1 MRKLLAVIGFLTL
14 LIGCGGDDATDVKV
28 IVEQPSGGNSGNT
41 DAHSVSYVWDSSV
54 TSQVIRLSASAS
66 WSVKS
71 DDHCK
76 NWCYPVKSSGTSDKI
91 VLWVSPNITDK
102 ARSGKVTVQLGG
114 KKQEIFV
121 SQPAFTGNLD
131 TYDYHLPVVFHVMYH
146 NKSDKKQNPDKS
158 HFTKILDA
166 VNKLYA
172 ANNMHIV
179 FEMAKYNDEGEELE
193 EPGIIRKK
201 VDFKEYDPHEF
212 LKDEDYAE
220 DVQNLKK
227 FINIFVFCFAQSSD
241 KSTTLGLTTLPILP
255 TAYPDPKDL
264 LNETD
269 AANDYAYLT
278 TPFGVCINN
287 EFIDVWQDE
296 GTIKATYIVSTVA
309 HELGHYVG
317 LLHTFSENECEEDDG
332 CDDTHISDYENYL
345 AYIQKYQN
353 DEIAKG
359 RDPNSFNIKE
369 LGTRTDCKT
378 GEEFIA
384 DNILDYAYTIGDV
397 FTADQKKRTRH
408 VLKYGA
414 LTPGPKLIDYNTTGI
429 VTKSTN
435 KSSQRAAASRPGM
448 VQTDPCPKVPV
459 NRLPQI
465 GLK

>member
-1 MRKLLAVIGFLTL
+1 MIGFLVL
-14 LIGCGGDDATDVKV
+14 LIGCGGDDAG
-28 IVEQPSGGNSGNT
+28 SGGNSGGVT
-41 DAHSVSYVWDSSV
+41 IIGGESLTFGSSV
-54 TSQVIRLSASAS
+54 TSHEIQLSGSVS
-66 WSVKS
+66 WSAKS
-71 DDHCK
+71 DDNCK
-76 NWCYPVKSSGTSDKI
+76 NWCYPFKASGNSDKI
-91 VLWVSPNITDK
+91 VLWVSPNITNK

-114 KKQEIFV
+114 KKQEISV
-121 SQPAFTGNLD
+121 SQPAFTGDLD

-158 HFTKILDA
+158 QFTKILDA

-179 FEMAKYNDEGEELE
+179 FEMAKYDDEGEELE

-227 FINIFVFCFAQSSD
+227 YINIFVFRFAQASSD
-241 KSTTLGLTTLPILP
+241 ATTLGLTTLPIVP
-255 TAYPDPKDL
+255 TAYPLEYLVDTDTA
-264 LNETD
+264 NE
-269 AANDYAYLT
+269 YAYLT

-287 EFIDVWQDE
+287 EAIDEWQDE
-296 GTIKATYIVSTVA
+296 KTVNPKYIVATVA
-309 HELGHYVG
+309 HEIGHYIG
-317 LLHTFSENECEEDDG
+317 LLHTFSEIECEEDDG
-332 CDDTHISDYENYL
+332 CEDTPISDYNNYIE
-345 AYIQKYQN
+345 YITDY
-353 DEIAKG
+353 IAKQQAAG
-359 RDPNSFNIKE
+359 KKITIEEVAK
-369 LGTRTDCKT
+369 RTDCIT
-378 GEEFIA
+378 GKEFIA
-384 DNILDYAYTIGDV
+384 DNILDYVYTIGDV

>member
-14 LIGCGGDDATDVKV
+14 LIGCGGDDAG
-28 IVEQPSGGNSGNT
+28 SGGNSGGVT
-41 DAHSVSYVWDSSV
+41 IIGGESLTFGSSV
-54 TSQVIRLSASAS
+54 TSHEIQLSGSVS
-66 WSVKS
+66 WSAKS
-71 DDHCK
+71 DDNCK
-76 NWCYPVKSSGTSDKI
+76 NWCYPFKASGNSDKI

-114 KKQEIFV
+114 KKQEISV

-158 HFTKILDA
+158 QFTKILDA

-179 FEMAKYNDEGEELE
+179 FEMAKYDDEGEELE

-212 LKDEDYAE
+212 QKDEDYAE

-227 FINIFVFCFAQSSD
+227 YINIFVFRFAQASSD
-241 KSTTLGLTTLPILP
+241 ATTLGLTTLPIVP
-255 TAYPDPKDL
+255 TAYPLEHLVD
-264 LNETD
+264 TD
-269 AANDYAYLT
+269 AANEYAYLT
-278 TPFGVCINN
+278 TPYGVCINN
-287 EFIDVWQDE
+287 EAIDEWQDE
-296 GTIKATYIVSTVA
+296 KTVNPIYIVATVA
-309 HELGHYVG
+309 HEIGHYIG
-317 LLHTFSENECEEDDG
+317 LLHTFSEIECEEDDG
-332 CDDTHISDYENYL
+332 CEDTPISDYNNYIE
-345 AYIQKYQN
+345 YITDY
-353 DEIAKG
+353 IAKQQAAG
-359 RDPNSFNIKE
+359 KKITIEEVAK
-369 LGTRTDCKT
+369 RTDCKT

>member
-14 LIGCGGDDATDVKV
+14 LIGCGGDDAG
-28 IVEQPSGGNSGNT
+28 SGGNSGGVT
-41 DAHSVSYVWDSSV
+41 IIGGESLTFGSSV
-54 TSQVIRLSASAS
+54 TSHEIQLSGSVS
-66 WSVKS
+66 WSAKS
-71 DDHCK
+71 DDNCK
-76 NWCYPVKSSGTSDKI
+76 NWCYPFKASGNSDKI

-114 KKQEIFV
+114 KKQEISV

-158 HFTKILDA
+158 QFTKILDA

-179 FEMAKYNDEGEELE
+179 FEMAKYNDKGEELE

-241 KSTTLGLTTLPILP
+241 ESTTLGLTTLPIVP
-255 TAYPDPKDL
+255 TAYPLEYLVD
-264 LNETD
+264 TD
-269 AANDYAYLT
+269 AANEYAYLT
-278 TPFGVCINN
+278 TPYGVCINN
-287 EFIDVWQDE
+287 EAIDEWQDE
-296 GTIKATYIVSTVA
+296 KTVNPKYIVATVA
-309 HELGHYVG
+309 HEIGHYIG
-317 LLHTFSENECEEDDG
+317 LLHTFSEIECEEDDG
-332 CDDTHISDYENYL
+332 CEDTPISDYNNYIE
-345 AYIQKYQN
+345 YITDY
-353 DEIAKG
+353 IAKQQAAG
-359 RDPNSFNIKE
+359 KKITIEEVAK
-369 LGTRTDCKT
+369 RTDCKT

>member
-41 DAHSVSYVWDSSV
+41 DANSVSYVWDSSV

-91 VLWVSPNITDK
+91 VLWVSPNITNK

-114 KKQEIFV
+114 KKQEISV
-121 SQPAFTGNLD
+121 SQPAFTGDLD

-158 HFTKILDA
+158 QFTKILDA

-179 FEMAKYNDEGEELE
+179 FEMAKYDDDGEELE

-241 KSTTLGLTTLPILP
+241 ESTTLGLTTLPIVP
-255 TAYPDPKDL
+255 TAYPLEHLVD
-264 LNETD
+264 TD
-269 AANDYAYLT
+269 AANEYAYLT
-278 TPFGVCINN
+278 TPYGVCINN

-296 GTIKATYIVSTVA
+296 GTIKPTYIVSTVA

-369 LGTRTDCKT
+369 LGTRTDCRT
-378 GEEFIA
+378 GKEFIA

>member
-1 MRKLLAVIGFLTL
+1 MRKLLAVIGFLVL
-14 LIGCGGDDATDVKV
+14 LIGCGGDDAG
-28 IVEQPSGGNSGNT
+28 SGGNSGGVT
-41 DAHSVSYVWDSSV
+41 IIGGESLTFGSSV
-54 TSQVIRLSASAS
+54 TSHEIQLSGSVS
-66 WSVKS
+66 WSAKS
-71 DDHCK
+71 DDNCK
-76 NWCYPVKSSGTSDKI
+76 NWCYPFKASGNSDKI

-114 KKQEIFV
+114 KKQEISV
-121 SQPAFTGNLD
+121 SQPAFTGDLD

-146 NKSDKKQNPDKS
+146 NKSDEKQNPDKS
-158 HFTKILDA
+158 QFTKILDA

-172 ANNMHIV
+172 ADNMNMHIV

-227 FINIFVFCFAQSSD
+227 YINIFVFRFAQASSD
-241 KSTTLGLTTLPILP
+241 ATTLGLTTLPIVP
-255 TAYPDPKDL
+255 TAYPLEYLVDTDTA
-264 LNETD
+264 NE
-269 AANDYAYLT
+269 YAYLT

-287 EFIDVWQDE
+287 EAIDEWQDE
-296 GTIKATYIVSTVA
+296 KTVNPKYIVATVA
-309 HELGHYVG
+309 HEIGHYIG
-317 LLHTFSENECEEDDG
+317 LLHTFSEIECEEDDG
-332 CDDTHISDYENYL
+332 CEDTPISDYNNYIE
-345 AYIQKYQN
+345 YITDY
-353 DEIAKG
+353 IAKQQAAG
-359 RDPNSFNIKE
+359 KKITIEEVAK
-369 LGTRTDCKT
+369 RTDCIT
-378 GEEFIA
+378 GKEFIA

>member
-14 LIGCGGDDATDVKV
+14 LIGCGGDDAG
-28 IVEQPSGGNSGNT
+28 SGGNSGGVT
-41 DAHSVSYVWDSSV
+41 IIGGESLTFGSSV
-54 TSQVIRLSASAS
+54 TSHEIQLSGSVS
-66 WSVKS
+66 WSAKS
-71 DDHCK
+71 DDNCK
-76 NWCYPVKSSGTSDKI
+76 NWCYPFKASGNSDKI

-114 KKQEIFV
+114 KKQEISV
-121 SQPAFTGNLD
+121 SQPAFTGDLD

-158 HFTKILDA
+158 QFTKILDA

-179 FEMAKYNDEGEELE
+179 FEMAKYDDDGEELE

-241 KSTTLGLTTLPILP
+241 ESTTLGLTTLPIVP
-255 TAYPDPKDL
+255 TAYPLEHLVD
-264 LNETD
+264 TD
-269 AANDYAYLT
+269 AANEYAYLT
-278 TPFGVCINN
+278 TPYGVCINN
-287 EFIDVWQDE
+287 EAIDEWQDE
-296 GTIKATYIVSTVA
+296 KTVNPKYIVATVA
-309 HELGHYVG
+309 HEIGHYIG
-317 LLHTFSENECEEDDG
+317 LLHTFSEIECEEDDG
-332 CDDTHISDYENYL
+332 CEDTPISDYNNYIE
-345 AYIQKYQN
+345 YITDY
-353 DEIAKG
+353 IAKQQAAG
-359 RDPNSFNIKE
+359 KKITIEEVAK
-369 LGTRTDCKT
+369 RTDCKT

>member
-1 MRKLLAVIGFLTL
+1 MRKLLAVIGFLVL
-14 LIGCGGDDATDVKV
+14 LIGCGGDDAG
-28 IVEQPSGGNSGNT
+28 SGGNSGGVT
-41 DAHSVSYVWDSSV
+41 IIGGESLTFGSSV
-54 TSQVIRLSASAS
+54 TSHEIQLSGSVS
-66 WSVKS
+66 WSAKS
-71 DDHCK
+71 DDNCK
-76 NWCYPVKSSGTSDKI
+76 NWCYPFKASGNSDKI

-102 ARSGKVTVQLGG
+102 ARSGKVTIQLGG
-114 KKQEIFV
+114 KKQEISV

-158 HFTKILDA
+158 QFTKILDA

-193 EPGIIRKK
+193 EPGIIRKQ
-201 VDFKEYDPHEF
+201 VDFSEYDANEF
-212 LKDEDYAE
+212 LQDKDYAD
-220 DVQNLKK
+220 DVLNLKK
-227 FINIFVFCFAQSSD
+227 YINIFVFRFAQPSSD
-241 KSTTLGLTTLPILP
+241 VTSLGYTSLPIVP
-255 TAYPDPKDL
+255 TAYPL
-264 LNETD
+264 EHLVVSD
-269 AANDYAYLT
+269 AANEYAYFI

-296 GTIKATYIVSTVA
+296 GTIKPTYIVSTVA

-317 LLHTFSENECEEDDG
+317 LLHTFSEIECEEDDG
-332 CDDTHISDYENYL
+332 CEDTPISDYNNYIE
-345 AYIQKYQN
+345 YITDY
-353 DEIAKG
+353 IAKQQAAG
-359 RDPNSFNIKE
+359 KKITIEEVAK
-369 LGTRTDCKT
+369 RTDCKT

-384 DNILDYAYTIGDV
+384 DNILDYAYTIGNV

-465 GLK
+465 GL

>member
-14 LIGCGGDDATDVKV
+14 LIGCGGDDTG
-28 IVEQPSGGNSGNT
+28 SGGNSGGVT
-41 DAHSVSYVWDSSV
+41 IIGGESLTFGSSV
-54 TSQVIRLSASAS
+54 TSHEIQLSGSVS
-66 WSVKS
+66 WSAKS
-71 DDHCK
+71 DDNCK
-76 NWCYPVKSSGTSDKI
+76 NWCYPFKASGNSDKI

-114 KKQEIFV
+114 KKQEISV

-158 HFTKILDA
+158 QFTKILDA

-179 FEMAKYNDEGEELE
+179 FEMAKYDDEGEELE

-227 FINIFVFCFAQSSD
+227 YINIFVFRFAQASSD
-241 KSTTLGLTTLPILP
+241 ATTLGYSTLPIVP
-255 TAYPDPKDL
+255 TAYPL
-264 LNETD
+264 EHLVVSD
-269 AANDYAYLT
+269 AANEYAYFS

-287 EFIDVWQDE
+287 EAIDEWQDE
-296 GTIKATYIVSTVA
+296 KTVNPKYIVATVA
-309 HELGHYVG
+309 HEIGHYIG
-317 LLHTFSENECEEDDG
+317 LLHTFSEIECEEDDG
-332 CDDTHISDYENYL
+332 CEDTPISDYNNYIE
-345 AYIQKYQN
+345 YITDY
-353 DEIAKG
+353 IAKQQAAG
-359 RDPNSFNIKE
+359 KKITIEEVAK
-369 LGTRTDCKT
+369 RTDCKT

>member
-1 MRKLLAVIGFLTL
+1 MRKLLAVIGFLAL

-41 DAHSVSYVWDSSV
+41 DANSVSYVWDSSV

-91 VLWVSPNITDK
+91 VLWVSPNITNK

-114 KKQEIFV
+114 KKQEISV
-121 SQPAFTGNLD
+121 SQPAFTGDLD

-158 HFTKILDA
+158 QFTKILDA

-179 FEMAKYNDEGEELE
+179 FEMAKYDDDGEELE

-241 KSTTLGLTTLPILP
+241 ESTTLGLTTLPILP

-296 GTIKATYIVSTVA
+296 GTIKPTYIVSTVA

-397 FTADQKKRTRH
+397 FTADQKIR
-408 VLKYGA
+408 VLS
-414 LTPGPKLIDYNTTGI
+414 P
-429 VTKSTN
+429 
-435 KSSQRAAASRPGM
+435 
-448 VQTDPCPKVPV
+448 
-459 NRLPQI
+459 NRLTNPASELQRRVQAWCRQTPVRKFQLI
-465 GLK
+465 GCLRLV

>member
-1 MRKLLAVIGFLTL
+1 MRKLLAVIGFLVL

-41 DAHSVSYVWDSSV
+41 DANSVSYVWDSSV

-91 VLWVSPNITDK
+91 VLWVSPNITNK

-114 KKQEIFV
+114 KKQEISV

-158 HFTKILDA
+158 QFTKILDA

-172 ANNMHIV
+172 ANNMHVV
-179 FEMAKYNDEGEELE
+179 FEMAKYDDDGEELE
-193 EPGIIRKK
+193 EPGIIRKQ

-220 DVQNLKK
+220 DVHNLKK

-241 KSTTLGLTTLPILP
+241 ESTTLGLTTLPIVP
-255 TAYPDPKDL
+255 TAYPLEHLVD
-264 LNETD
+264 TD
-269 AANDYAYLT
+269 AANEYAYLT
-278 TPFGVCINN
+278 TPYGVCINN
-287 EFIDVWQDE
+287 EAIDEWQDE
-296 GTIKATYIVSTVA
+296 KTVNPIYIVATVA
-309 HELGHYVG
+309 HEIGHYIG
-317 LLHTFSENECEEDDG
+317 LLHTFSEIECEEDDG
-332 CDDTHISDYENYL
+332 CEDTPISDYNNYIE
-345 AYIQKYQN
+345 YITDY
-353 DEIAKG
+353 IAKQQAAG
-359 RDPNSFNIKE
+359 KKITIEEVAK
-369 LGTRTDCKT
+369 RTDCKT

-384 DNILDYAYTIGDV
+384 DNILDYAYTIGNV

-448 VQTDPCPKVPV
+448 VQTDPCPKVPI

>member
-1 MRKLLAVIGFLTL
+1 M

-41 DAHSVSYVWDSSV
+41 DANSVSYVWDSSV

-114 KKQEIFV
+114 KKQEISV

-146 NKSDKKQNPDKS
+146 NKSDEKQNPDKS
-158 HFTKILDA
+158 QFTKILDA

-179 FEMAKYNDEGEELE
+179 FEMAKYDDDGEELE

-241 KSTTLGLTTLPILP
+241 ESTTLGLTTLPIVP
-255 TAYPDPKDL
+255 TAYPLEHLVD
-264 LNETD
+264 TD

-296 GTIKATYIVSTVA
+296 GTIKPTYIVSTVA

>member
-1 MRKLLAVIGFLTL
+1 M
-14 LIGCGGDDATDVKV
+14 
-28 IVEQPSGGNSGNT
+28 SG
-41 DAHSVSYVWDSSV
+41 SVSW
-54 TSQVIRLSASAS
+54 SA
-66 WSVKS
+66 KS
-71 DDHCK
+71 DDNCK
-76 NWCYPVKSSGTSDKI
+76 NWCYPFKASGNSDKI
-91 VLWVSPNITDK
+91 VLWVSPNITNK

-114 KKQEIFV
+114 KKQEISV
-121 SQPAFTGNLD
+121 SQPAFTGDLD
-131 TYDYHLPVVFHVMYH
+131 IYDYHLPVVFHVMYH

-158 HFTKILDA
+158 QFTKILDA

-179 FEMAKYNDEGEELE
+179 FEMAKYDDDGEELE

-227 FINIFVFCFAQSSD
+227 YINIFVFRFAQASSD
-241 KSTTLGLTTLPILP
+241 ATTLGLTTLPIVP
-255 TAYPDPKDL
+255 TAYPLEYLVDTDTA
-264 LNETD
+264 NE
-269 AANDYAYLT
+269 YAYLT

-287 EFIDVWQDE
+287 EAIDEWQDE
-296 GTIKATYIVSTVA
+296 KTVNPIYIVATVA
-309 HELGHYVG
+309 HEIGHYIG
-317 LLHTFSENECEEDDG
+317 LLHTFSEIECEEDDG
-332 CDDTHISDYENYL
+332 CEDTPISDYNNYIE
-345 AYIQKYQN
+345 YITDY
-353 DEIAKG
+353 IAKQQAAG
-359 RDPNSFNIKE
+359 KKITIEEVAK
-369 LGTRTDCKT
+369 RTDCKT
-378 GEEFIA
+378 GKEFIA

>member
-1 MRKLLAVIGFLTL
+1 M
-14 LIGCGGDDATDVKV
+14 LIGCGGDDAG
-28 IVEQPSGGNSGNT
+28 SGGNSGGVT
-41 DAHSVSYVWDSSV
+41 IIGGESLTFGSSV
-54 TSQVIRLSASAS
+54 TSHEIQLSGSVS
-66 WSVKS
+66 WSAKS
-71 DDHCK
+71 DDNCK
-76 NWCYPVKSSGTSDKI
+76 NWCYPFKASGNSDKI

-114 KKQEIFV
+114 KKQEISV
-121 SQPAFTGNLD
+121 SQPAFTGDLD

-158 HFTKILDA
+158 QFTKILDA

-179 FEMAKYNDEGEELE
+179 FEMAKYDDEGEELE

-241 KSTTLGLTTLPILP
+241 ESTTLGLTTLPIVP
-255 TAYPDPKDL
+255 TAYPLEHLVD
-264 LNETD
+264 TD
-269 AANDYAYLT
+269 AANEYAYLT
-278 TPFGVCINN
+278 TPYGVCINN
-287 EFIDVWQDE
+287 EAIDEWQDE
-296 GTIKATYIVSTVA
+296 KTVNPRYIVATVA
-309 HELGHYVG
+309 HEIGHYIG
-317 LLHTFSENECEEDDG
+317 LLHTFSEIECEEDDG
-332 CDDTHISDYENYL
+332 CEDTPISDYNNYIE
-345 AYIQKYQN
+345 YITDY
-353 DEIAKG
+353 IAKQQAAG
-359 RDPNSFNIKE
+359 KKITIEEVAK
-369 LGTRTDCKT
+369 RTDCKT

>member
-14 LIGCGGDDATDVKV
+14 LIGCGGDDAG
-28 IVEQPSGGNSGNT
+28 SGGNSGGVT
-41 DAHSVSYVWDSSV
+41 IIGGESLTFGSSV
-54 TSQVIRLSASAS
+54 TSHEIQLSGSVS
-66 WSVKS
+66 WSAKS
-71 DDHCK
+71 DDNCK
-76 NWCYPVKSSGTSDKI
+76 NWCYPFKASGNSDKI

-114 KKQEIFV
+114 KKQEISV

-158 HFTKILDA
+158 QFTKILDA

-179 FEMAKYNDEGEELE
+179 FEMAKYDDDGEELE

-241 KSTTLGLTTLPILP
+241 ESTTLGLTTLPIVP
-255 TAYPDPKDL
+255 TAYPLEYLVD
-264 LNETD
+264 TD
-269 AANDYAYLT
+269 AANEYAYLT
-278 TPFGVCINN
+278 TPYGVCINN
-287 EFIDVWQDE
+287 EAIDEWQDE
-296 GTIKATYIVSTVA
+296 KTVNPIYIVATVA
-309 HELGHYVG
+309 HEIGHYIG
-317 LLHTFSENECEEDDG
+317 LLHTFSEIECEEDDG
-332 CDDTHISDYENYL
+332 CEDTPISDYNNYIE
-345 AYIQKYQN
+345 YITDY
-353 DEIAKG
+353 IAKQQAAG
-359 RDPNSFNIKE
+359 KKITIEEVAK
-369 LGTRTDCKT
+369 RTDCKT

>member
-1 MRKLLAVIGFLTL
+1 MRKLLAVIGFLVL
-14 LIGCGGDDATDVKV
+14 LIGCGGDDAG
-28 IVEQPSGGNSGNT
+28 SGGNSGGVT
-41 DAHSVSYVWDSSV
+41 IIGGESLTFGSSV
-54 TSQVIRLSASAS
+54 TSHEIQLSGSVS
-66 WSVKS
+66 WSAKS
-71 DDHCK
+71 DDNCK
-76 NWCYPVKSSGTSDKI
+76 NWCYPFKASGNSDKI

-114 KKQEIFV
+114 KKQEISV
-121 SQPAFTGNLD
+121 SQPAFTGDLD

-158 HFTKILDA
+158 QFTKILDA

-179 FEMAKYNDEGEELE
+179 FEMAKYDDDGEELE

-241 KSTTLGLTTLPILP
+241 ESTTLGLTTLPIVP
-255 TAYPDPKDL
+255 TAYPLEHLVD
-264 LNETD
+264 TD
-269 AANDYAYLT
+269 AANEYAYLT
-278 TPFGVCINN
+278 TPYGVCINN
-287 EFIDVWQDE
+287 EAIDEWQDE
-296 GTIKATYIVSTVA
+296 KTVNPKYIVATVA
-309 HELGHYVG
+309 HEIGHYIG
-317 LLHTFSENECEEDDG
+317 LLHTFSEIECEEDDG
-332 CDDTHISDYENYL
+332 CEDTPISDYNNYIE
-345 AYIQKYQN
+345 YITDY
-353 DEIAKG
+353 IAKQQAAG
-359 RDPNSFNIKE
+359 KKITIEEVAK
-369 LGTRTDCKT
+369 RTDCKT
-378 GEEFIA
+378 GKEFIA

>member
-1 MRKLLAVIGFLTL
+1 MRKLLAVIGFLVL
-14 LIGCGGDDATDVKV
+14 LIGCGGDDTG
-28 IVEQPSGGNSGNT
+28 SGGNSGGVT
-41 DAHSVSYVWDSSV
+41 IIGGESLTFGSSV
-54 TSQVIRLSASAS
+54 TSHEIQLSGSVS
-66 WSVKS
+66 WSAKS
-71 DDHCK
+71 DDNCK
-76 NWCYPVKSSGTSDKI
+76 NWCYPFKASGNSDKI
-91 VLWVSPNITDK
+91 VLWVSPNITNK

-114 KKQEIFV
+114 KKQEISV
-121 SQPAFTGNLD
+121 SQPAFTGDLD

-158 HFTKILDA
+158 QFTKILDA

-179 FEMAKYNDEGEELE
+179 FEMAKYDDDGEELE
-193 EPGIIRKK
+193 EPGIIRKQ
-201 VDFKEYDPHEF
+201 VDFSEYDANEF
-212 LKDEDYAE
+212 LQDKDYAD
-220 DVQNLKK
+220 DVLNLKK
-227 FINIFVFCFAQSSD
+227 YINIFVFRFAQPSSD
-241 KSTTLGLTTLPILP
+241 VTTLGLTTLPIVP
-255 TAYPDPKDL
+255 TAYPLKYLVD
-264 LNETD
+264 TD
-269 AANDYAYLT
+269 AANELAKLP
-278 TPFGVCINN
+278 TPYGVCINN
-287 EFIDVWQDE
+287 EAIDEWQDE
-296 GTIKATYIVSTVA
+296 KTVNPKYIVATVA
-309 HELGHYVG
+309 HEIGHYIG
-317 LLHTFSENECEEDDG
+317 LLHTFSEIECEEDDG
-332 CDDTHISDYENYL
+332 CEDTPISDYNNYIE
-345 AYIQKYQN
+345 YITDY
-353 DEIAKG
+353 IAKQQAAG
-359 RDPNSFNIKE
+359 KNITIEEVAK
-369 LGTRTDCKT
+369 RTDCKT

>member
-1 MRKLLAVIGFLTL
+1 MRKLLAVIGFLAL
-14 LIGCGGDDATDVKV
+14 LIGCGGDDAG
-28 IVEQPSGGNSGNT
+28 SGGNSGGVT
-41 DAHSVSYVWDSSV
+41 IIGGESLTFGSSV
-54 TSQVIRLSASAS
+54 TSHEIQLSGSVS
-66 WSVKS
+66 WSAKS
-71 DDHCK
+71 DDNCK
-76 NWCYPVKSSGTSDKI
+76 NWCYPFKASGNSDKI
-91 VLWVSPNITDK
+91 VLWVSPNITNK

-114 KKQEIFV
+114 KKQEISV
-121 SQPAFTGNLD
+121 SQPAFTGDLD

-158 HFTKILDA
+158 QFTKILDA

-241 KSTTLGLTTLPILP
+241 ESTTLGLTTLPIVP
-255 TAYPDPKDL
+255 TAYPLEHLVD
-264 LNETD
+264 TD
-269 AANDYAYLT
+269 AANEYAYLT
-278 TPFGVCINN
+278 TPYGVCINN
-287 EFIDVWQDE
+287 EAIDEWQDE
-296 GTIKATYIVSTVA
+296 KTVNPIYIVATVA
-309 HELGHYVG
+309 HEIGHYIG
-317 LLHTFSENECEEDDG
+317 LLHTFSEIECEEDDG
-332 CDDTHISDYENYL
+332 CEDTPISDYNNYIE
-345 AYIQKYQN
+345 YITDY
-353 DEIAKG
+353 IAKQQAAG
-359 RDPNSFNIKE
+359 KKITIEEVAK
-369 LGTRTDCKT
+369 RTDCKT

>member
-1 MRKLLAVIGFLTL
+1 MRKLLAVIGFLVL
-14 LIGCGGDDATDVKV
+14 LIGCGGDDAG
-28 IVEQPSGGNSGNT
+28 SGGNSGGVT
-41 DAHSVSYVWDSSV
+41 IIGGESLTFGSSV
-54 TSQVIRLSASAS
+54 TSHEIQLSGSVS
-66 WSVKS
+66 WSAKS
-71 DDHCK
+71 DDNCK
-76 NWCYPVKSSGTSDKI
+76 NWCYPFKASGNSDKI

-114 KKQEIFV
+114 KKQEISV

-158 HFTKILDA
+158 QFTKILDA

-179 FEMAKYNDEGEELE
+179 FEMAKYDDEGEELE

-227 FINIFVFCFAQSSD
+227 FINIFVFCFAQSSSE
-241 KSTTLGLTTLPILP
+241 STTLGLTTLPIVP
-255 TAYPDPKDL
+255 TAYPLEYLVD
-264 LNETD
+264 TD
-269 AANDYAYLT
+269 AANEYAYLT
-278 TPFGVCINN
+278 TPYGVCINN
-287 EFIDVWQDE
+287 EAIDGWQDE
-296 GTIKATYIVSTVA
+296 KTVNPKYIVATVA

-317 LLHTFSENECEEDDG
+317 LLHTFSEIECEEDDG
-332 CDDTHISDYENYL
+332 CEDTPISDYNNYIEYFTDYQ
-345 AYIQKYQN
+345 AKQKAAGKKMII
-353 DEIAKG
+353 EEAAK
-359 RDPNSFNIKE
+359 
-369 LGTRTDCKT
+369 RTDCKT
-378 GEEFIA
+378 GKEFIA

-465 GLK
+465 GL

>member
-1 MRKLLAVIGFLTL
+1 MRKLLAVIGFLAL
-14 LIGCGGDDATDVKV
+14 LIGCGGDDAG
-28 IVEQPSGGNSGNT
+28 SGGNSGGVT
-41 DAHSVSYVWDSSV
+41 IIGGESLTFGSSV
-54 TSQVIRLSASAS
+54 TSHEIQLSGSVS
-66 WSVKS
+66 WSAKS
-71 DDHCK
+71 DDNCK
-76 NWCYPVKSSGTSDKI
+76 NWCYPFKASGNSDKI

-114 KKQEIFV
+114 KKQEISV
-121 SQPAFTGNLD
+121 SQPAFTGDLD

-158 HFTKILDA
+158 QFTKILDA

-179 FEMAKYNDEGEELE
+179 FEMAKYDDDGEELE

-241 KSTTLGLTTLPILP
+241 ESTTLGLTTLPIVP
-255 TAYPDPKDL
+255 TAYPLKYLVD
-264 LNETD
+264 TD
-269 AANDYAYLT
+269 AANEYAYLT
-278 TPFGVCINN
+278 TPYGVCINN
-287 EFIDVWQDE
+287 EAIDEWQDE
-296 GTIKATYIVSTVA
+296 KTVNPRYIVATVA
-309 HELGHYVG
+309 HEIGHYIG
-317 LLHTFSENECEEDDG
+317 LLHTFSEIECEEDDG
-332 CDDTHISDYENYL
+332 CEDTPISDYNNYIE
-345 AYIQKYQN
+345 YITDY
-353 DEIAKG
+353 IAKQQAAG
-359 RDPNSFNIKE
+359 KKITIEEVAK
-369 LGTRTDCKT
+369 RTDCKT

-429 VTKSTN
+429 VIKSTN

>member
-14 LIGCGGDDATDVKV
+14 LIGCGGDDAG
-28 IVEQPSGGNSGNT
+28 SGGNSGGVT
-41 DAHSVSYVWDSSV
+41 IIGGESLTFGSSV
-54 TSQVIRLSASAS
+54 TSHEIQLSGSVS
-66 WSVKS
+66 WSAKS
-71 DDHCK
+71 DDNCK
-76 NWCYPVKSSGTSDKI
+76 NWCYPFKASGNSDKI

-114 KKQEIFV
+114 KKQEISV

-158 HFTKILDA
+158 QFTKILDA

-179 FEMAKYNDEGEELE
+179 FEMAKYDDDGEELE
-193 EPGIIRKK
+193 EPGIIRKQ
-201 VDFKEYDPHEF
+201 VDFSEYDANEF
-212 LKDEDYAE
+212 LQDKDYAD
-220 DVQNLKK
+220 DVLNLKK
-227 FINIFVFCFAQSSD
+227 YINIFVFRFAQPSSD
-241 KSTTLGLTTLPILP
+241 ATSLGLTTLPIVP
-255 TAYPDPKDL
+255 TAYPLEHLVD
-264 LNETD
+264 TD
-269 AANDYAYLT
+269 AANEYAYLT
-278 TPFGVCINN
+278 TPYGVCINN
-287 EFIDVWQDE
+287 EAIDEWQDE
-296 GTIKATYIVSTVA
+296 KTVNPIYIVATVA
-309 HELGHYVG
+309 HEIGHYIG
-317 LLHTFSENECEEDDG
+317 LLHTFSEIECEEDDG
-332 CDDTHISDYENYL
+332 CEDTPISDYNNYIE
-345 AYIQKYQN
+345 YITDY
-353 DEIAKG
+353 IAKQQAAG
-359 RDPNSFNIKE
+359 KKITIEEVAK
-369 LGTRTDCKT
+369 RTDCKT

>member
-1 MRKLLAVIGFLTL
+1 MRKLLAVIGFLAL
-14 LIGCGGDDATDVKV
+14 LIGCGGDDAG
-28 IVEQPSGGNSGNT
+28 SGGNSGGVT
-41 DAHSVSYVWDSSV
+41 IIGGESLTFGSSV
-54 TSQVIRLSASAS
+54 TSHEIQLSGSVS
-66 WSVKS
+66 WSAKS
-71 DDHCK
+71 DDNCK
-76 NWCYPVKSSGTSDKI
+76 NWCYPFKASGNSDKI

-114 KKQEIFV
+114 KKQEISV
-121 SQPAFTGNLD
+121 SQPAFTGDLD

-146 NKSDKKQNPDKS
+146 NKSDEKQNPDKS
-158 HFTKILDA
+158 QFTKILDA

-172 ANNMHIV
+172 ADNMNMHIV

-227 FINIFVFCFAQSSD
+227 YINIFVFRFAQASSD
-241 KSTTLGLTTLPILP
+241 ATTLGLTTLPIVP
-255 TAYPDPKDL
+255 TAYPLEYLVDTDTA
-264 LNETD
+264 NE
-269 AANDYAYLT
+269 YAYLT
-278 TPFGVCINN
+278 TPYGVCINN
-287 EFIDVWQDE
+287 EAIDEWQDE
-296 GTIKATYIVSTVA
+296 KTVNPKYIVATVA

-317 LLHTFSENECEEDDG
+317 LLHTFSEIECEEDDG
-332 CDDTHISDYENYL
+332 CEDTPISDYNNYIE
-345 AYIQKYQN
+345 YITDY
-353 DEIAKG
+353 IAKQQAAG
-359 RDPNSFNIKE
+359 KKITIEEVAK
-369 LGTRTDCKT
+369 RTDCIT
-378 GEEFIA
+378 GKEFIA

>member
-1 MRKLLAVIGFLTL
+1 MRKLLAVIGFLVL
-14 LIGCGGDDATDVKV
+14 LIGCGGDDAG
-28 IVEQPSGGNSGNT
+28 SGGNSGGVT
-41 DAHSVSYVWDSSV
+41 IIGGESLTFGSSV
-54 TSQVIRLSASAS
+54 TSHEIQLSGSVS
-66 WSVKS
+66 WSAKS
-71 DDHCK
+71 DDNCK
-76 NWCYPVKSSGTSDKI
+76 NWCYPFKASGNSDKI

-114 KKQEIFV
+114 KKQEISV
-121 SQPAFTGNLD
+121 SQPAFTGDLD

-146 NKSDKKQNPDKS
+146 NKSDEKQNPDKS
-158 HFTKILDA
+158 QFTKILDA

-179 FEMAKYNDEGEELE
+179 FEMAKYDDDGEELE

-241 KSTTLGLTTLPILP
+241 ESTTLGLTTLPIVP
-255 TAYPDPKDL
+255 TAYPLEHLVD
-264 LNETD
+264 TD
-269 AANDYAYLT
+269 AANEYAYLT
-278 TPFGVCINN
+278 TPYGVCINN
-287 EFIDVWQDE
+287 EAIDEWQDE
-296 GTIKATYIVSTVA
+296 KTVNPKYIVATVA
-309 HELGHYVG
+309 HEIGHYIG
-317 LLHTFSENECEEDDG
+317 LLHTFSEIECEEDDG
-332 CDDTHISDYENYL
+332 CEDTPISDYNNYIE
-345 AYIQKYQN
+345 YITDY
-353 DEIAKG
+353 IAKQQAAG
-359 RDPNSFNIKE
+359 KKITIEEVAK
-369 LGTRTDCKT
+369 RTDCKT
-378 GEEFIA
+378 GKEFIA

>member
-14 LIGCGGDDATDVKV
+14 LIGCGGDDAG
-28 IVEQPSGGNSGNT
+28 SGGNSGGVT
-41 DAHSVSYVWDSSV
+41 IIGGESLTFGSSV
-54 TSQVIRLSASAS
+54 TSHEIQLSGSVS
-66 WSVKS
+66 WSAKS
-71 DDHCK
+71 DDNCK
-76 NWCYPVKSSGTSDKI
+76 NWCYPFKASGNSDKI

-114 KKQEIFV
+114 KKQEISV
-121 SQPAFTGNLD
+121 SQPAFTGDLD

-158 HFTKILDA
+158 QFTKILDA

-179 FEMAKYNDEGEELE
+179 FEMAKYDDEGEELE

-227 FINIFVFCFAQSSD
+227 YINIFVFRFAQASSD
-241 KSTTLGLTTLPILP
+241 ATTLGLTTLPIVP
-255 TAYPDPKDL
+255 TAYPLEYLVDTDTA
-264 LNETD
+264 NE
-269 AANDYAYLT
+269 YAYLT

-287 EFIDVWQDE
+287 EAIDEWQDE
-296 GTIKATYIVSTVA
+296 KTVNPKYIVATVA
-309 HELGHYVG
+309 HEIGHYIG
-317 LLHTFSENECEEDDG
+317 LLHTFSEIECEEDDG
-332 CDDTHISDYENYL
+332 CEDTPISDYNNYIE
-345 AYIQKYQN
+345 YITDY
-353 DEIAKG
+353 IAKQQAAG
-359 RDPNSFNIKE
+359 KKITIEEVAK
-369 LGTRTDCKT
+369 RTDCKT
-378 GEEFIA
+378 GKEFIA

-429 VTKSTN
+429 VIKSTN

>member
-14 LIGCGGDDATDVKV
+14 LIGCGGDDVTDVKV

-41 DAHSVSYVWDSSV
+41 DANSVSYVWDSSV

-91 VLWVSPNITDK
+91 VLWVSPNITNK

-114 KKQEIFV
+114 KKQEISV
-121 SQPAFTGNLD
+121 SQPAFTGDLD

-158 HFTKILDA
+158 QFTKILDA

-179 FEMAKYNDEGEELE
+179 FEMAKYDDDGEELE

-241 KSTTLGLTTLPILP
+241 ESTTLGLTTLPILP

-296 GTIKATYIVSTVA
+296 GTIKPTYIVSTVA

>member
-1 MRKLLAVIGFLTL
+1 MRKLLAVIGFLVL
-14 LIGCGGDDATDVKV
+14 LIGCGGDDAG
-28 IVEQPSGGNSGNT
+28 SGGNSGGVT
-41 DAHSVSYVWDSSV
+41 IIGGESLTFGSSV
-54 TSQVIRLSASAS
+54 TSHEIQLSGSVS
-66 WSVKS
+66 WSAKS
-71 DDHCK
+71 DDNCK
-76 NWCYPVKSSGTSDKI
+76 NWCYPFKASGNSDKI
-91 VLWVSPNITDK
+91 VLWVSPNITNK

-114 KKQEIFV
+114 KKQEISV
-121 SQPAFTGNLD
+121 SQPAFTGDLD

-158 HFTKILDA
+158 QFTKILDA

-179 FEMAKYNDEGEELE
+179 FEMAKYDDEGEELE

-241 KSTTLGLTTLPILP
+241 ESTTLGLTTLPIVP
-255 TAYPDPKDL
+255 TAYPLEYLVD
-264 LNETD
+264 TD
-269 AANDYAYLT
+269 AANEYAYLT
-278 TPFGVCINN
+278 TPYGVCINN
-287 EFIDVWQDE
+287 EAIDEWQDE
-296 GTIKATYIVSTVA
+296 KTVNPKYIVATVA

-317 LLHTFSENECEEDDG
+317 LLHTFSEIECEEDDG
-332 CDDTHISDYENYL
+332 CEDTPISDYNNYIE
-345 AYIQKYQN
+345 YITDY
-353 DEIAKG
+353 IAKQQAAG
-359 RDPNSFNIKE
+359 KKITIEEVAK
-369 LGTRTDCKT
+369 RTDCKT
-378 GEEFIA
+378 GKEFIA

>member
-1 MRKLLAVIGFLTL
+1 MRKLLAVIGFLVL
-14 LIGCGGDDATDVKV
+14 LIGCGGDDAG
-28 IVEQPSGGNSGNT
+28 SGGNSGGVT
-41 DAHSVSYVWDSSV
+41 IIGGESLTFGSSV
-54 TSQVIRLSASAS
+54 TSHEIQLSGSVS
-66 WSVKS
+66 WSAKS
-71 DDHCK
+71 DDNCK
-76 NWCYPVKSSGTSDKI
+76 NWCYPFKASGNSDKI

-114 KKQEIFV
+114 KKQEISV
-121 SQPAFTGNLD
+121 SQPAFTGDLD

-158 HFTKILDA
+158 QFTKILDA

-179 FEMAKYNDEGEELE
+179 FEMAKYDDEGEELE

-241 KSTTLGLTTLPILP
+241 ESTTLGLTTLPIVP
-255 TAYPDPKDL
+255 TAYPLKYLVD
-264 LNETD
+264 TD
-269 AANDYAYLT
+269 AANEYAYLT
-278 TPFGVCINN
+278 TPYGVCINN
-287 EFIDVWQDE
+287 EAIDEWQDE
-296 GTIKATYIVSTVA
+296 KTVNPKYIVATVA
-309 HELGHYVG
+309 HEIGHYIG
-317 LLHTFSENECEEDDG
+317 LLHTFSEIECEEDDG
-332 CDDTHISDYENYL
+332 CEDTPISDYNNYIE
-345 AYIQKYQN
+345 YITDY
-353 DEIAKG
+353 IAKQQAAG
-359 RDPNSFNIKE
+359 KKITIEEVAK
-369 LGTRTDCKT
+369 RTDCIT
-378 GEEFIA
+378 GREFIA

>member
-1 MRKLLAVIGFLTL
+1 MRKLLAVIGFLVL
-14 LIGCGGDDATDVKV
+14 LIGCGGDDAG
-28 IVEQPSGGNSGNT
+28 SGGNSGGVT
-41 DAHSVSYVWDSSV
+41 IIGGESLTFGSSV
-54 TSQVIRLSASAS
+54 TSHEIQLSGSVS
-66 WSVKS
+66 WSAKS
-71 DDHCK
+71 DDNCK
-76 NWCYPVKSSGTSDKI
+76 NWCYPFKASGNSDKI

-114 KKQEIFV
+114 KKQEISV
-121 SQPAFTGNLD
+121 SQPAFTGDLD

-158 HFTKILDA
+158 QFTKILDA

-179 FEMAKYNDEGEELE
+179 FEMAKYDDEGEELE

-241 KSTTLGLTTLPILP
+241 ESTTLGLTTLPIVP
-255 TAYPDPKDL
+255 TAYPLEHLVD
-264 LNETD
+264 TD
-269 AANDYAYLT
+269 AANEYAYLT
-278 TPFGVCINN
+278 TPYGVCINN
-287 EFIDVWQDE
+287 EAIDEWQDE
-296 GTIKATYIVSTVA
+296 KTVNPKYIVATVA
-309 HELGHYVG
+309 HEIGHYIG
-317 LLHTFSENECEEDDG
+317 LLHTFSEIECEEDDG
-332 CDDTHISDYENYL
+332 CEDTPISDYNNYIE
-345 AYIQKYQN
+345 YITDY
-353 DEIAKG
+353 IAKQQAAG
-359 RDPNSFNIKE
+359 KKITIEEVAK
-369 LGTRTDCKT
+369 RTDCKT

>member
-1 MRKLLAVIGFLTL
+1 MRKLLAVIGFLAL
-14 LIGCGGDDATDVKV
+14 LIGCGGDDAG
-28 IVEQPSGGNSGNT
+28 SGGNSGGVT
-41 DAHSVSYVWDSSV
+41 IIGGESLTFGSSV
-54 TSQVIRLSASAS
+54 TSHEIQLSGSVS
-66 WSVKS
+66 WSAKS
-71 DDHCK
+71 DDNCK
-76 NWCYPVKSSGTSDKI
+76 NWCYPFKASGNSDKI

-114 KKQEIFV
+114 KKQEISV
-121 SQPAFTGNLD
+121 SQPAFTGDLD

-146 NKSDKKQNPDKS
+146 NKSDEKQNPDKS
-158 HFTKILDA
+158 QFTKILDA

-172 ANNMHIV
+172 ADNMNMHIV

-227 FINIFVFCFAQSSD
+227 YINIFVFRFAQASSD
-241 KSTTLGLTTLPILP
+241 ATTLGLTTLPIVP
-255 TAYPDPKDL
+255 TAYPLEYLVDTDTA
-264 LNETD
+264 NE
-269 AANDYAYLT
+269 YAYLT
-278 TPFGVCINN
+278 TPYGVCINN
-287 EFIDVWQDE
+287 EAIDEWQDE
-296 GTIKATYIVSTVA
+296 KTVNPKYIVATVA

-317 LLHTFSENECEEDDG
+317 LLHTFSEIECEEDDG
-332 CDDTHISDYENYL
+332 CEDTPISDYNNYIE
-345 AYIQKYQN
+345 YITDY
-353 DEIAKG
+353 IAKQQAAG
-359 RDPNSFNIKE
+359 KKITIEEVAK
-369 LGTRTDCKT
+369 RTDCIT
-378 GEEFIA
+378 GKEFIA

-465 GLK
+465 GL

>member
-1 MRKLLAVIGFLTL
+1 MRKLLAVIGFLVL
-14 LIGCGGDDATDVKV
+14 LIGCGGDDTG
-28 IVEQPSGGNSGNT
+28 SGGNSGGVT
-41 DAHSVSYVWDSSV
+41 IIGGESLTFGSSV
-54 TSQVIRLSASAS
+54 TSHEIQLSGSVS
-66 WSVKS
+66 WSAKS
-71 DDHCK
+71 DDNCK
-76 NWCYPVKSSGTSDKI
+76 NWCYPFKASGNSDKI

-114 KKQEIFV
+114 KKQEISV

-146 NKSDKKQNPDKS
+146 NKSDKTQNPDKS
-158 HFTKILDA
+158 QFTKILDA

-179 FEMAKYNDEGEELE
+179 FEMAKYDDDGEELE
-193 EPGIIRKK
+193 EPGIIRKQ
-201 VDFKEYDPHEF
+201 VDFSEYDASEF
-212 LKDEDYAE
+212 LQDKDYAD
-220 DVQNLKK
+220 DVLNLKK
-227 FINIFVFCFAQSSD
+227 YINIFVFRFAQPSSD
-241 KSTTLGLTTLPILP
+241 VTSLGLTTLPIVP
-255 TAYPDPKDL
+255 TKYPLEYLID
-264 LNETD
+264 TD

-287 EFIDVWQDE
+287 KFIDEWQDE
-296 GTIKATYIVSTVA
+296 KTVNPRYIVATVA
-309 HELGHYVG
+309 HEIGHYIG
-317 LLHTFSENECEEDDG
+317 LLHTFSEIECEEDDG
-332 CDDTHISDYENYL
+332 CEDTPISDYNNYIEYL
-345 AYIQKYQN
+345 TDY
-353 DEIAKG
+353 IAKQKAAG
-359 RDPNSFNIKE
+359 KKITEEAAK
-369 LGTRTDCKT
+369 RTDCKT

-429 VTKSTN
+429 VIKSTN